1 MSERDFDF
9 DLIMGLAAGDFPPD
23 EAAEIEA
30 GLDAAARRE
39 LASQRAAL
47 QSLGLLRQPALS
59 ATERRQLR
67 SRVRAELGIA
77 EAPEAGRQPGRRK
90 VRWARAFPALAAAA
104 ALVVVIGV
112 ARNDG
117 RESTPIATA
126 QDDAAA
132 RAPAA
137 PSEQSGEAATAT
149 QDAAVFATTTR
160 PAMPTTTTMT
170 TMTMTTAAMQ
180 SADMEAAEAMAAAEA
195 PVEEAGAEADQAAA
209 SPPATTT
216 TAGGAGAG
224 GSLPASFDLSSE
236 ELLELADDEELLAS
250 FLDEYTAGAPPFPV
264 SELEERVGRAG
275 LVCWEA
281 AGSAAAGRVLF
292 AGAGLIDGSESEA
305 YIFEE
310 DGAAGVRLFNSRDC
324 TNLNP

>member
-59 ATERRQLR
+59 APERRQLR

-77 EAPEAGRQPGRRK
+77 EASEAGRQPGRRK

-180 SADMEAAEAMAAAEA
+180 AADMEAAEAMAAAEA

-224 GSLPASFDLSSE
+224 GALPASFDLSVE
-236 ELLELADDEELLAS
+236 ELLELGNDEELLAS

-292 AGAGLIDGSESEA
+292 AGAGLIDGSEGEA
-305 YIFEE
+305 YIIEE